1 MATGIAS
8 SPEISVAEKSEITF
22 AAGAKKKRETRPWG
36 SFDILAS
43 GPGFQVKRL
52 TVKTESRLS
61 LQWHRHRDETWV
73 VARGTAK
80 VTVGD
85 EEHTLG
91 RGQSMFVARNVH
103 HRIENISS
111 VEPLEI
117 IEIQTG
123 DYLGEDDIVRVED
136 DYGRV
141 ASDVPSDMPGAG

>member
-1 MATGIAS
+1 LADNPKQAS
-8 SPEISVAEKSEITF
+8 SVTF
-22 AAGAKKKRETRPWG
+22 ESATKKKKVERPWG
-36 SFDILAS
+36 SYEILTS
-43 GPGFQVKRL
+43 GPGYQIKRL
-52 TVKTESRLS
+52 TVKTDSRLS

-80 VTVGD
+80 VTVGE

-91 RGQSMFVARNVH
+91 RGQTTFVARNVH

-117 IEIQTG
+117 LEVQTG

-136 DYGRV
+136 DFGRV
-141 ASDVPSDMPGAG
+141 D

>member
-1 MATGIAS
+1 MA
-8 SPEISVAEKSEITF
+8 EQSEIKF
-22 AAGAKKKRETRPWG
+22 EASAKKKRESRPWG
-36 SFDILAS
+36 SYEILTS
-43 GPGFQVKRL
+43 GHGFQVKRL

-85 EEHTLG
+85 EEFTLG
-91 RGQSMFVARNVH
+91 RGQSVFVPRNVH

-141 ASDVPSDMPGAG
+141 

>member
-1 MATGIAS
+1 MA
-8 SPEISVAEKSEITF
+8 EQSEIKF
-22 AAGAKKKRETRPWG
+22 EASAKKKRESRPWG
-36 SFDILAS
+36 SYEILTS

-85 EEHTLG
+85 EEFTLG
-91 RGQSMFVARNVH
+91 RGQSVFVPRNVH

-123 DYLGEDDIVRVED
+123 DYLGEYDIVRVED

-141 ASDVPSDMPGAG
+141 E

>member
-1 MATGIAS
+1 MQ
-8 SPEISVAEKSEITF
+8 SPLEIHVAEKPEIKFEPSTR
-22 AAGAKKKRETRPWG
+22 KKRETRPWG
-36 SFDILAS
+36 TYEILTS
-43 GPGFQVKRL
+43 GPGFQTKRL

-85 EEHTLG
+85 DEHTLG

-136 DYGRV
+136 DYGRIE
-141 ASDVPSDMPGAG
+141 